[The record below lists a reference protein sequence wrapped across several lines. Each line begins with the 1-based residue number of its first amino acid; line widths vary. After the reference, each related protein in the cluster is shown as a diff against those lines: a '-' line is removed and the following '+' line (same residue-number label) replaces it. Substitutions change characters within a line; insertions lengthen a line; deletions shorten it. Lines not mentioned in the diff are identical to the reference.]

1 MRSHRL
7 SQRIDLDLAKL
18 VSTTAYRLFPP
29 QIVLQ
34 ELPLKRAV
42 LFSRVLKELGS
53 LAHCRLNVLL
63 TPSARL
69 HLWANARLVSHALR
83 LGRIALERYVLKA
96 RTACNSTTAVIS
108 ASRKLP
114 AKVSL
119 AVKSTPASAEGVYS
133 ALVTWLQLAN
143 AQLHVA
149 GCARLQTQWVT
160 SLHRPATFTKTMCA

>member
-1 MRSHRL
+1 MVAVEPRLMAACQQLTHLIQRQFASQYASAICSFRTRCRPALHDYFSSNEMECVSQFGQAAVHNTMRSHRL

-53 LAHCRLNVLL
+53 LVHCRLNVLL

-83 LGRIALERYVLKA
+83 LGRIALERYVLKHG
-96 RTACNSTTAVIS
+96 
-108 ASRKLP
+108 L
-114 AKVSL
+114 L
-119 AVKSTPASAEGVYS
+119 A
-133 ALVTWLQLAN
+133 
-143 AQLHVA
+143 
-149 GCARLQTQWVT
+149 TQR
-160 SLHRPATFTKTMCA
+160 RP